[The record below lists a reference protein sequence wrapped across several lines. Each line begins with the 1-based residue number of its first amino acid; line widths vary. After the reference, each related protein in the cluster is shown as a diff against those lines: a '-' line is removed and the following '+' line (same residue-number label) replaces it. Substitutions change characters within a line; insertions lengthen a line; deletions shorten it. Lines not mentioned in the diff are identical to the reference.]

1 MRKSLQWFTLPLGTP
16 LPTVWEKLKK
26 HIRNR
31 GCLVQTPTWTG
42 TEVKVCLVKDQGR
55 EQF

>member
-42 TEVKVCLVKDQGR
+42 TEVKVCLVKDQGK